1 MPQTSTPKRKQVRLA
16 CTSCRKSKTGCD
28 EQRPCRRC
36 VARGKADTCSDA
48 PKKRRTVTKKM
59 KSTNKTKDC
68 TTINN
73 KKDIS
78 KHTPHFHLQSSL
90 SKAKSIENFLSQ
102 LIECDERQLN
112 TLIPPVSND
121 FTQSSSLELP
131 FRVVSEEP
139 DVDLFGGSNFDFK
152 SSLSREALDIL
163 RNQSPSIGALI
174 KSLVDDNKESDIQYG
189 EQSCTTPK
197 QNCIHA

>member
-73 KKDIS
+73 KKDILS
-78 KHTPHFHLQSSL
+78 IHLIFIYNHL
-90 SKAKSIENFLSQ
+90 YLKLNQ
-102 LIECDERQLN
+102 LKTFYLN
-112 TLIPPVSND
+112 LLNVMNVNLTL
-121 FTQSSSLELP
+121 
-131 FRVVSEEP
+131 
-139 DVDLFGGSNFDFK
+139 
-152 SSLSREALDIL
+152 
-163 RNQSPSIGALI
+163 
-174 KSLVDDNKESDIQYG
+174 
-189 EQSCTTPK
+189 
-197 QNCIHA
+197 